1 MRRKLLLLIL
11 ACVMLAVP
19 MTGCDSTGAEG
30 TDGSGA
36 PENGETAAS
45 DYDNYIQNA
54 LANVDKTNTPG
65 DAAQENDATPSNTVS
80 VQMDRTAPDDD
91 VLVSSME
98 SPYTDDPFYPTD
110 DGYDVVTPVP
120 TETVTPTPTED
131 PNATPTPEPT
141 PYITPDEFE
150 VGRCCVYIRGESDSA
165 FGTEIV
171 TEMNKVR
178 KDLGYDELIK
188 NKSLSTCADR
198 RTRETVALYAHARP
212 NGEQFF
218 SLAPEHFKAEMLI
231 TSNEKEKAEDIV
243 DGLIKGDPISK
254 YLIYTT
260 KYKSVG
266 ASSFKVGGMHYT
278 VVAFGL

>member
-1 MRRKLLLLIL
+1 MRRKSLLLIL
-11 ACVMLAVP
+11 LCLALCVPV
-19 MTGCDSTGAEG
+19 TGCDSAG
-30 TDGSGA
+30 TDTAPGA
-36 PENGETAAS
+36 DSSDNETTGD
-45 DYDNYIQNA
+45 DYDNYIKDA
-54 LANVDKTNTPG
+54 LEKVNKGN
-65 DAAQENDATPSNTVS
+65 TPSNTPEENVPQTPSDVMS
-80 VQMDRTAPDDD
+80 VQMDRTAPDD
-91 VLVSSME
+91 VQVSSSE
-98 SPYTDDPFYPTD
+98 SSYTDDPYYPTGD
-110 DGYDVVTPVP
+110 DVDYFITPVP
-120 TETVTPTPTED
+120 TETASPTPTTD

-141 PYITPDEFE
+141 PYITPDEFD
-150 VGRCCVYIRGESDSA
+150 VGRCCVYVRGESDSA

-178 KDLGYDELIK
+178 KDLGYYELIK
-188 NKSLSTCADR
+188 NKSLATCADR
-198 RTRETVALYAHARP
+198 RTRETVALFAHARP

-218 SLAPEHFKAEMLI
+218 SLAPQHFKAEMLI